1 MLHGHNRHEGAPRV
15 RSKERIEITLR
26 RVSSLTVSELDDIW
40 AVTSRYIDTDR
51 SLFEARIRTLPEV
64 GLWQVRDGSLIGLV
78 NFDVYPVTWEGR
90 VVTIIFTSSV
100 VIDERFRGRHLVLQT
115 GLRILLRAKLRHPL
129 RRAYWLFDTF
139 SYKSYLL
146 LPRNLRIFWP
156 RRDQPTP
163 ADTARFLSHLAQQR
177 YGANWRPETG
187 VVSHSGD
194 KRLLPTAAPL
204 DAAALSDPD
213 VRFFDLAN
221 PRHRDG
227 DRLVCLAPLSVA
239 NLTGAIGRMLRF

>member
-1 MLHGHNRHEGAPRV
+1 V
-15 RSKERIEITLR
+15 RPKERVEISLR

-51 SLFEARIRTLPEV
+51 SLFEARLRALPQV
-64 GLWQVRDGSLIGLV
+64 GLWQVRDGSLVGLV

-100 VIDERFRGRHLVLQT
+100 VIDERFRGRHLVLLT
-115 GLRILLRAKLRHPL
+115 GLRILLRTKLRHPL
-129 RRAYWLFDTF
+129 RPSFWLFDTF

-146 LPRNLRIFWP
+146 LPRNLHIFWP

-163 ADTARFLSHLAQQR
+163 HRHGPFPVPSR
-177 YGANWRPETG
+177 
-187 VVSHSGD
+187 
-194 KRLLPTAAPL
+194 PTALRGQLAPGNGCSKSIL
-204 DAAALSDPD
+204 RINACCRRPHRSMRQ
-213 VRFFDLAN
+213 RFPTPMSGFSLLAN

-239 NLTGAIGRMLRF
+239 NLTGAVGRMLRF